1 MGMDDS
7 RTLRIARAVAAIKLV
22 FGSMEVLTGLTWL
35 IVSPA
40 VVQHRVQELL
50 RRLAHDQ
57 PDNPGVK
64 LLQHQLP
71 TLLAHGTLVA
81 VALILL
87 GLIKVAGALGFLSG
101 RPWGYYLFVA
111 SLVLTLPFDLRSAA
125 RDGSPVAW
133 GLAVLE
139 VTVLAAVLYWRRA
152 LTAPGGLAADP
163 PAA

>member
-7 RTLRIARAVAAIKLV
+7 RMLRIARIVAGVKLA
-22 FGSMEVLTGLTWL
+22 FGSLEVITGLTWL
-35 IVSPA
+35 LVSPA

-50 RRLAHDQ
+50 RQLAHDQ

-81 VALILL
+81 LALIML

-111 SLVLTLPFDLRSAA
+111 SLLLTLPFDLRSAA
-125 RDGSPVAW
+125 RDGSPLAI
-133 GLAVLE
+133 GLAVFE
-139 VTVLAAVLYWRRA
+139 VAVLAAVLYWRRA
-152 LTAPGGLAADP
+152 LTSPGRLATDG
-163 PAA
+163 

>member
-7 RTLRIARAVAAIKLV
+7 RTLRIARIVAGVKLA
-22 FGSMEVLTGLTWL
+22 FGSLEVITGLTWL

-50 RRLAHDQ
+50 RQLAHDQ

-71 TLLAHGTLVA
+71 ALLAHGTLVA
-81 VALILL
+81 LALIML

-111 SLVLTLPFDLRSAA
+111 SLLLTLPFDLRSAA
-125 RDGSPVAW
+125 RDGSPLAI
-133 GLAVLE
+133 GLGVFEAA
-139 VTVLAAVLYWRRA
+139 VLAAVLYWRRA
-152 LTAPGGLAADP
+152 LTAPGRLATDG
-163 PAA
+163 